1 VDTIKDTKFK
11 TRKHRI
17 ASACMPIQNE
27 VQLVARG
34 NGSDEAGAFST
45 RFGTFSLETG
55 AKVTCRDFGTYGC
68 Y

>member
-1 VDTIKDTKFK
+1 
-11 TRKHRI
+11 
-17 ASACMPIQNE
+17 MPIQNE